1 MCLSQIGKEI
11 SFQLDA
17 ELTLSEPHVARIVAN
32 SLTLDSALFLG
43 NSMSVRDSDMYCEGA
58 LRNAMNLPPEL
69 YDLPWSFIR
78 VAGNRG
84 ASGIDG
90 ILSTAIGFAAGCGQ
104 RVLSLSLSLSPKN
117 IIVFFLRQ
125 LFMLMSCQTI
135 FVIMY
140 I

>member
-1 MCLSQIGKEI
+1 M
-11 SFQLDA
+11 
-17 ELTLSEPHVARIVAN
+17 ARIVAN

-58 LRNAMNLPPEL
+58 LSNAMNLPPEL

-104 RVLSLSLSLSPKN
+104 RVLSLSLKKNKKHNSFFPSTSIYVNELSN
-117 IIVFFLRQ
+117 YFCDYVF
-125 LFMLMSCQTI
+125 I
-135 FVIMY
+135 
-140 I
+140 